1 MQVPVLGATATD
13 RAERPVAH
21 PFVLSRPHGT
31 VIAEGVSEHFDRASA
46 AADALR
52 TGQVAA
58 IVGALPFAPDGPAAL
73 TAPNT
78 LHHSPAHY
86 DAPAADLPPIT
97 ITGALPS
104 EGEHIDRVETV
115 LRLLRSDDNDL
126 LKVVLARALALR
138 ADRPV
143 TPHDLLVA
151 LTRND
156 PLHNGFLVDLTAAG
170 DPWTGRHLVGSS
182 PEVLV
187 RRRGD
192 RVTAHPLAGSAPR
205 HRDPEIDRATAET
218 LAGSAKNLAEHAH
231 VIDAIRTALEPLC
244 ADLDIPEQ
252 PTVTSTRQ
260 LWHLGTPI
268 EGRLHD
274 PGVTA
279 LDLALAVHP
288 TPAICGTPTA
298 AARDLILATEGD
310 RGFYA
315 GALGWC
321 DAAGDG
327 EWLVTIRCAV
337 LDADGVGLTAYA
349 GGGIVAD
356 SDPADELAETTVKF
370 GTVLDALG
378 VLR

>member
-1 MQVPVLGATATD
+1 MQVPVVGATSTD

-31 VIAEGVSEHFDRASA
+31 VVAEGVAEQFRSASD

-52 TGQVAA
+52 AGRVPA
-58 IVGALPFAPDGPAAL
+58 IVGALPFAPDHPAAL
-73 TAPNT
+73 TAPHL
-78 LHHSPAHY
+78 LHHSPVPY
-86 DAPAADLPPIT
+86 DLPPAELPAIT
-97 ITGALPS
+97 IAGALPS
-104 EGEHIDRVETV
+104 EDQHVDRVETA
-115 LRLLRSDDNDL
+115 LHLLRSDESDL
-126 LKVVLARALALR
+126 LKVVLARALVLR

-143 TPHDLLVA
+143 EPHDLLAA

-156 PLHNGFLVDLTAAG
+156 PSRNGFAVDLSPAG
-170 DPWTGRHLVGSS
+170 DAWSGYRLVGSS

-205 HRDPEIDRATAET
+205 HRDPEIDRATADR
-218 LAGSAKNLAEHAH
+218 LAASTKNLAEHAH

-244 ADLDIPEQ
+244 AELDIPER
-252 PTVTSTRQ
+252 PSVTGTRQ

-268 EGRLHD
+268 EGRLRD

-298 AARDLILATEGD
+298 LARELVRDLEGD

-321 DAAGDG
+321 DADGDG
-327 EWLVTIRCAV
+327 EWMVTIRCAV
-337 LDADGVGLTAYA
+337 LEPDGLGLTAYA